1 MSAAAICVDDFAR
14 VAFAKRF
21 ARFIRKPR
29 TVVCRSVPHV
39 SFGSR
44 NVKAARKGKRQP
56 LASPTT
62 TGDAAWQ
69 QREKTKG
76 SLLRDYLK
84 CIANFN
90 LLNKVKKKV
99 SFFCSSNFDTICPRE
114 DSKSWNSVLLPE
126 RLAYSSP
133 CTFGPRVSGRLQNAI
148 PLQSSPRAWQPSERP
163 DTRNLRVLLLR

>member
-62 TGDAAWQ
+62 AGDAAWQ

-76 SLLRDYLK
+76 SLLRDCLK

-99 SFFCSSNFDTICPRE
+99 SFFVPRISTRFVRAKIRNLGILSFCLR
-114 DSKSWNSVLLPE
+114 DWL
-126 RLAYSSP
+126 SP
-133 CTFGPRVSGRLQNAI
+133 CTFGPQLNGCLQNAI

>member
-44 NVKAARKGKRQP
+44 DVKAARKDKRQL

-62 TGDAAWQ
+62 AGDAAWQ

-76 SLLRDYLK
+76 SLLRDCLK

-114 DSKSWNSVLLPE
+114 IRNLGILSFCLRDWL
-126 RLAYSSP
+126 SP
-133 CTFGPRVSGRLQNAI
+133 CTFGPQLNGCLQNAI

>member
-1 MSAAAICVDDFAR
+1 MSAAAICIDDFAR

-44 NVKAARKGKRQP
+44 NVKAARKGKRQL
-56 LASPTT
+56 LACPTT
-62 TGDAAWQ
+62 AGDATWQ

-126 RLAYSSP
+126 RLAFALHLRPPTQWVSP
-133 CTFGPRVSGRLQNAI
+133 
-148 PLQSSPRAWQPSERP
+148 ERYP
-163 DTRNLRVLLLR
+163 FTVLTAGVATV